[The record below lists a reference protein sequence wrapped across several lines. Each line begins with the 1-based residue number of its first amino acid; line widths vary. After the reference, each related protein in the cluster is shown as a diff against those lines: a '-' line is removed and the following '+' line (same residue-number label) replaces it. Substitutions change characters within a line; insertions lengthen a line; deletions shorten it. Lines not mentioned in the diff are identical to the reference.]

1 MATTMILS
9 WMVMMSL
16 HIQVD
21 TASIPPTTD
30 TPVPTTIK
38 PTEVIAD
45 ELELRLTDG
54 PNRCAGNV
62 EIDYFGM
69 NVKVCGFLWDMD
81 DAQVVCR
88 QLDCGL
94 PVSVMNYFPSSDSY
108 PWYHWTAVDC
118 KGSETSLLFCPYEH
132 SPSDCHHGAAS
143 VTCSDSGLQVQ
154 NEITTPVPTTIQP
167 TEIIADVLEL
177 RLTDGPNR
185 CAGNV
190 EIDYF
195 GMNVK
200 VCGFLWDMDDAQV
213 VCRQLDCGSPVSVMD
228 YFPLSESYPWYQ
240 RTEVACDGSETSLLF
255 CPYNYVS
262 SDCHHGAASV
272 TCSVS

>member
-143 VTCSDSGLQVQ
+143 VV
-154 NEITTPVPTTIQP
+154 
-167 TEIIADVLEL
+167 
-177 RLTDGPNR
+177 
-185 CAGNV
+185 
-190 EIDYF
+190 
-195 GMNVK
+195 
-200 VCGFLWDMDDAQV
+200 
-213 VCRQLDCGSPVSVMD
+213 
-228 YFPLSESYPWYQ
+228 
-240 RTEVACDGSETSLLF
+240 
-255 CPYNYVS
+255 
-262 SDCHHGAASV
+262 
-272 TCSVS
+272 CSVS